1 MQRLDDTLSAA
12 QTTMKKGDAPEFDQR
27 VARSG
32 IPLTYELIST
42 LKEVAITARSARALM
57 QTFEHD
63 PNAILVGR
71 PAAQKGERQ

>member
-1 MQRLDDTLSAA
+1 
-12 QTTMKKGDAPEFDQR
+12 
-27 VARSG
+27 
-32 IPLTYELIST
+32 

-71 PAAQKGERQ
+71 PASQKGERQ